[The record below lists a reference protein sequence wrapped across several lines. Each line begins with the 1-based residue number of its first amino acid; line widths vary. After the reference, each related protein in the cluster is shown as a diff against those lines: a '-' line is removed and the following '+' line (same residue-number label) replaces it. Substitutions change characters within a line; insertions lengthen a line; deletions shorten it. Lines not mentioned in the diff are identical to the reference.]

1 MYTLDTN
8 AIIYAVKG
16 DDKALP
22 ILRDILVD
30 GATPIYVATLTETE
44 LFSYQNL
51 EIEEAVLIEN
61 FLRKVTRVS
70 LDSQVARGAA
80 VIRRNYRLRLADSII
95 AATAGFTNSTLV
107 TRNIDDFQKVPGLRL
122 LEI

>member
-1 MYTLDTN
+1 VYTLDTN

-22 ILRDILVD
+22 ILREILAN

-44 LFSYQNL
+44 LFSYQKL

-61 FLRKVTRVS
+61 FLRKITRVS
-70 LDSQVARGAA
+70 LDSQIARGAA
-80 VIRRNYRLRLADSII
+80 VIRRMYGLRLADSII

-107 TRNIDDFQKVPGLRL
+107 TRNSEDFHKVPGLRL